1 MRIKLLN
8 NNEVILKTKDKLCKE
23 DIKVVVDDTNIKP
36 ENIKKDVSILG
47 VAGTYEGS
55 GSSEDISAEVSE
67 YTNKIAS
74 LESAV
79 ASLETELA
87 NKASGGTGGGGTE
100 STETCTIQ
108 ITTRN
113 SFNTIF
119 YKSINGW
126 KIEEVTTSTTISPIC
141 DSTVMVQQAG
151 FYEAEIS
158 AGIILNEQFGT
169 GFVYQVPNT
178 PNETITINIIID

>member
-8 NNEVILKTKDKLCKE
+8 NKEVILKTKDKLCKE

-55 GSSEDISAEVSE
+55 GSSEDLSAEVSE
-67 YTNKIAS
+67 YTNKIAL

-87 NKASGGTGGGGTE
+87 NKASGGSSGGGTE
-100 STETCTIQ
+100 STETCTLN
-108 ITTRN
+108 ITTSYDLN
-113 SFNTIF
+113 AIF
-119 YKSINGW
+119 YKSING
-126 KIEEVTTSTTISPIC
+126 
-141 DSTVMVQQAG
+141 
-151 FYEAEIS
+151 
-158 AGIILNEQFGT
+158 
-169 GFVYQVPNT
+169 
-178 PNETITINIIID
+178 